1 MASTMSSYIPT
12 SGATATRAAET
23 LTAQSANLPWPTPQV
38 IGDELVTNGTFDTDT
53 TGWTAYRSSLSVVD
67 GRLRITEDGVYAAN
81 YARQTFSVVSG
92 KVYHISADVSSIT
105 GSKAQIWVGSAYG
118 AADWVLVDNLTTDQT
133 VEAVFVAQSATA
145 YLELVSNGVPGG
157 ASETADFDNISVKEI
172 NPLAVSI
179 QMEGTE
185 TFADEG
191 TADQVL
197 LYDRRVDANNRITLS
212 LDTDSTK
219 VGTLTLTMVNGGSS
233 ATISTTAELTPGV
246 NDPFNVAIVC
256 TSNEIG
262 IALDG
267 TAETRVSHSIGLP
280 DLSGADA
287 TFGGMG
293 TRAVVR
299 EWAADITDAGLAG
312 ATT

>member
-1 MASTMSSYIPT
+1 MAVKVYSPVFSSVELFGAHDGIVSATGVNQTVSLTFTPTEGTLFVVPYGDTIGQFQLEAGPTPSSYIPT
-12 SGATATRAAET
+12 SGSTATRAAET
-23 LTAQSANLPWPTPQV
+23 LTAPSANLPWSHIAMSVQ
-38 IGDELVTNGTFDTDT
+38 
-53 TGWTAYRSSLSVVD
+53 LS
-67 GRLRITEDGVYAAN
+67 
-81 YARQTFSVVSG
+81 
-92 KVYHISADVSSIT
+92 
-105 GSKAQIWVGSAYG
+105 
-118 AADWVLVDNLTTDQT
+118 
-133 VEAVFVAQSATA
+133 
-145 YLELVSNGVPGG
+145 
-157 ASETADFDNISVKEI
+157 
-172 NPLAVSI
+172 
-179 QMEGTE
+179 GTE

-233 ATISTTAELTPGV
+233 ETISTTAELTPGV
-246 NDPFNVAIVC
+246 NDPFNVAFVC
-256 TSNEIG
+256 TSNELG

-267 TAETRVSHSIGLP
+267 TTETRVSHAIGLP